1 MPTPNIPAGAPCW
14 IDLMT
19 SEPEKAKAFY
29 TKLFGWTDETGDEE
43 KYGGYTLAFK
53 DGKSVAGLMKN
64 EPETGQPD
72 VWSTYLR
79 SEDIDRTAELTTA
92 NGGQVF
98 YPPMEVPEQ
107 GKMMMIGAPDGAAVG
122 VWEFG
127 GHTGFQA
134 HDETGAAAWHELH
147 SRNYAAALPFYSK
160 VFGWEYT
167 TMGDSDEFR
176 YSTVGEGDA
185 AIAGLMDSSSFLP
198 EGTPSNWEVYFA
210 VENADQTV
218 ADALELGA
226 QIVQPIEDT
235 PFGRM
240 GSMTDPTGALFKIIQ
255 NLG

>member
-29 TKLFGWTDETGDEE
+29 TKLFGWTYETGDEE

-98 YPPMEVPEQ
+98 FPPMEVPEQ
-107 GKMMMIGAPDGAAVG
+107 GKMMMIG
-122 VWEFG
+122 
-127 GHTGFQA
+127 
-134 HDETGAAAWHELH
+134 
-147 SRNYAAALPFYSK
+147 
-160 VFGWEYT
+160 
-167 TMGDSDEFR
+167 
-176 YSTVGEGDA
+176 
-185 AIAGLMDSSSFLP
+185 
-198 EGTPSNWEVYFA
+198 
-210 VENADQTV
+210 
-218 ADALELGA
+218 
-226 QIVQPIEDT
+226 
-235 PFGRM
+235 
-240 GSMTDPTGALFKIIQ
+240 
-255 NLG
+255 